1 MLVARLLKSGRLNKK
16 YLVQIR
22 DNKGKI
28 KSVHFGDS
36 RYSDFTKHKD
46 EKRKKKYLDR
56 HETREDWSMKGVK
69 TAGFWSRWLLWNRPS
84 IMESISDINRR
95 FYNQIKVELV

>member
-1 MLVARLLKSGRLNKK
+1 MLVAHLLKSGRLNKK

-22 DNKGKI
+22 DSKGKI

-46 EKRKKKYLDR
+46 NKRKNSYLDR

-69 TAGFWSRWLLWNRPS
+69 TAGFWSRWLLWNQPTIR
-84 IMESISDINRR
+84 ESISDINRR